1 MKAGRNYIITKDGGI
16 EMASNKTV
24 KTSEILELIKCLEM
38 EIALVEQ
45 KMHLVVTE
53 EIIEQTSNLSRNISA
68 IEKEIMKVT
77 KENQTKQQVRN
88 TEPIMKQAASM

>member
-16 EMASNKTV
+16 EMTSNKTV

-88 TEPIMKQAASM
+88 TEPFMKQAASM

>member
-38 EIALVEQ
+38 EIELVEQ
-45 KMHLVVTE
+45 KIHHVVKE
-53 EIIEQTSNLSRNISA
+53 EIKEQTSKLSRNISA
-68 IEKEIMKVT
+68 IEKEIMKGT

>member
-1 MKAGRNYIITKDGGI
+1 
-16 EMASNKTV
+16 MASNKTV

-53 EIIEQTSNLSRNISA
+53 EIIEQTSNLSINISA

>member
-53 EIIEQTSNLSRNISA
+53 EMIEQTSNLSRNISA

>member
-16 EMASNKTV
+16 EMTSNKTV

>member
-1 MKAGRNYIITKDGGI
+1 
-16 EMASNKTV
+16 MASNKTV

-53 EIIEQTSNLSRNISA
+53 EIIEQTSNLSINISA

-88 TEPIMKQAASM
+88 AEPIMKQAASM

>member
-16 EMASNKTV
+16 EMTSNKTV

-88 TEPIMKQAASM
+88 KEPIMKQAASM

>member
-88 TEPIMKQAASM
+88 TDPIMKQAASM

>member
-53 EIIEQTSNLSRNISA
+53 EIIEQTSNLSINISA

>member
-1 MKAGRNYIITKDGGI
+1 MKAGRDYIITKDGGI
-16 EMASNKTV
+16 EMTSNKTV

>member
-53 EIIEQTSNLSRNISA
+53 EMIEQTSNLSRNISA

-88 TEPIMKQAASM
+88 TEPIMKQVASM

>member
-24 KTSEILELIKCLEM
+24 KMSEILELIKCLEM

>member
-16 EMASNKTV
+16 EMSSNKTV

-38 EIALVEQ
+38 EIELVEQ
-45 KMHLVVTE
+45 KIHHVVKE
-53 EIIEQTSNLSRNISA
+53 EIKEQTSKLSRNISA
-68 IEKEIMKVT
+68 IEKEIMKGT

-88 TEPIMKQAASM
+88 TEPIMRQAASM